1 MKIVVFDLD
10 ETLGYFTEFG
20 ILWNS
25 VCMHAMNIE
34 KGQAEFNDLLDLYP
48 EFLRPNMMTILN
60 YLKQKKQENQCHR
73 IFIYTNNNGPP
84 QWAMHIVSYFE
95 HKMGNVGIGNV
106 GIIDQIIHSFVKG
119 SPSMRTTQCKTHDDL
134 LRCTRLNKHSTS
146 ICFIDD
152 TYHPGMDNEY
162 IYYINIKP
170 YFHPL
175 AWKEIFDRFR
185 NSSVR
190 LRLIQTQS
198 VWTAIQRS
206 VITHPFQPNLH
217 VKTDDE
223 LELDVIIGKHII
235 CLLNEFFQEEK
246 GIKGEKKEGEKKE
259 EREKEGGEKEGREKK
274 GTLKKHLP
282 MTMSSFFTIRRKK
295 NKKEKHLL

>member
-25 VCMHAMNIE
+25 VCMHTTNKE

-84 QWAMHIVSYFE
+84 QWAMQLVSYFE
-95 HKMGNVGIGNV
+95 HKMGNV
-106 GIIDQIIHSFVKG
+106 GIIDQIIHSFVK
-119 SPSMRTTQCKTHDDL
+119 SPDSLRTTQCKTHDDL
-134 LRCTRLNKHSTS
+134 LRCTRLNKQSTS

-170 YFHPL
+170 YFHSL

-206 VITHPFQPNLH
+206 VVLHPFQPNLY

-223 LELDVIIGKHII
+223 LELDVIIGKHLI
-235 CLLNEFFQEEK
+235 CLLNEFFQEGK
-246 GIKGEKKEGEKKE
+246 GR
-259 EREKEGGEKEGREKK
+259 EREKEGREKK
-274 GTLKKHLP
+274 RTLKHLP
-282 MTMSSFFTIRRKK
+282 VTMSSFFTIRRKK

>member
-1 MKIVVFDLD
+1 MKRLD
-10 ETLGYFTEFG
+10 ILPNLGFCGTVY
-20 ILWNS
+20 
-25 VCMHAMNIE
+25 VCMHAMNKE
-34 KGQAEFNDLLDLYP
+34 NGQAEFNDLLDLYP
-48 EFLRPNMMTILN
+48 EFLRPNIMTILN

-84 QWAMHIVSYFE
+84 QWAMQLVSYFE

-134 LRCTRLNKHSTS
+134 LRCTRLNKQSTS

-175 AWKEIFDRFR
+175 AWKEIFNRFR

-190 LRLIQTQS
+190 QRLVQTQS
-198 VWTAIQRS
+198 GWTAIQNA
-206 VITHPFQPNLH
+206 VIVHPFQPTIFN
-217 VKTDDE
+217 DD

-246 GIKGEKKEGEKKE
+246 EGK
-259 EREKEGGEKEGREKK
+259 GGEKGGSNAKK
-274 GTLKKHLP
+274 TKKHLP

-295 NKKEKHLL
+295 NKKEKRLL